1 MNFEELEIRL
11 RELYDIK
18 IYTDNSQNKN
28 YKPVIAEF
36 NEVFLNFVKASVTE
50 KKFFSGSPLDLFKI
64 ALKEK
69 TEIFKQEEIDFDENE
84 YITKIYLQQYKLL
97 SSGSPFTYNDPY
109 YYTSYLNNE
118 NRNLFRSIIK
128 KRVNYIEKLLY
139 EKGIEVIKTKDN
151 PIPELGWNGK
161 MKISFKRNLKIIIE
175 NENKKTVQTTKT
187 ATSKHENI
195 FCNNGFELFDHIL
208 KECIKPKGVK
218 GRQSDLIFYYWKMYN
233 NKPQFIHQRPTE
245 FFTWFDKKYSETS
258 GQLKTYDNVKTTPK
272 EKDFSLA
279 LDWFKLQNH

>member
-1 MNFEELEIRL
+1 MDFIKKTELFFIQLQYCLAIEPEPVLEGERGLYNIML
-11 RELYDIK
+11 EPDVFFKLTKDFNIDYPFISENKIIELKCAMIK
-18 IYTDNSQNKN
+18 ENIDTKDALTIIKN
-28 YKPVIAEF
+28 YKKQYWLLDAVVMFAPVTDKLKRVFKSIDSEISEQEI
-36 NEVFLNFVKASVTE
+36 NLEVMNYQIHLQTKRE
-50 KKFFSGSPLDLFKI
+50 
-64 ALKEK
+64 
-69 TEIFKQEEIDFDENE
+69 
-84 YITKIYLQQYKLL
+84 KIYSDLINELNLKL
-97 SSGSPFTYNDPY
+97 
-109 YYTSYLNNE
+109 
-118 NRNLFRSIIK
+118 
-128 KRVNYIEKLLY
+128 VEK
-139 EKGIEVIKTKDN
+139 ITN
-151 PIPELGWNGK
+151 PI
-161 MKISFKRNLKIIIE
+161 
-175 NENKKTVQTTKT
+175 TTP
-187 ATSKHENI
+187 KHENI